1 VSRHYRWIKRLLGLY
16 RNKRRHT
23 KPSLLA
29 NYINY
34 FTNTRQIVIAQ
45 HRKEVK

>member
-1 VSRHYRWIKRLLGLY
+1 MTRLYRWLKRLLGLY
-16 RNKRRHT
+16 KNKRRHT

-34 FTNTRQIVIAQ
+34 FNATRQIVIAQ
-45 HRKEVK
+45 HRKEIK

>member
-1 VSRHYRWIKRLLGLY
+1 MKNIYKWIKRLLGLY

-23 KPSLLA
+23 PIKGLA

>member
-1 VSRHYRWIKRLLGLY
+1 MTRLYRWLKRLLGLY

-29 NYINY
+29 QYIAY
-34 FTNTRQIVIAQ
+34 FTVTPQSRV
-45 HRKEVK
+45 RRDRGEVK

>member
-1 VSRHYRWIKRLLGLY
+1 MTRLDRWLKRLLGLY
-16 RNKRRHT
+16 RNKRRYT

>member
-1 VSRHYRWIKRLLGLY
+1 MTRLYRWLKRLLGLY

-29 NYINY
+29 EYIGY
-34 FTNTRQIVIAQ
+34 FTATKQSVIRQ
-45 HRKEVK
+45 HRGEVK

>member
-1 VSRHYRWIKRLLGLY
+1 MTRLYRWIKRLLGLY

-34 FTNTRQIVIAQ
+34 FTATPQKYVRRDRGEFQ
-45 HRKEVK
+45 

>member
-1 VSRHYRWIKRLLGLY
+1 MTRLYRWLKRLLGLY

-23 KPSLLA
+23 PIKGLA

-34 FTNTRQIVIAQ
+34 FNSRTKTQIK
-45 HRKEVK
+45 HDRK